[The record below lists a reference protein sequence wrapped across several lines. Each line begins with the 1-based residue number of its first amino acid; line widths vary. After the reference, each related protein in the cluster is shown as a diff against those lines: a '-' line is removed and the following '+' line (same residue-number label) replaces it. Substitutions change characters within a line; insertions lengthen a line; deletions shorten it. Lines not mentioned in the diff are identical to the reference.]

1 MVALRCIAASIRG
14 FQLISRQAAGRRRY
28 NKWKLV
34 MNLTDLFIP
43 LGADQNW
50 FHDQYHWLRKQVRAS
65 WTTPAT
71 WPAIL
76 PLMFYTRTMVPV
88 VIGGKTYAINDLFQG
103 LVKSKMV
110 TPAAW
115 AWQARRPS
123 SAVCR
128 ALMPQCV

>member
-1 MVALRCIAASIRG
+1 
-14 FQLISRQAAGRRRY
+14 
-28 NKWKLV
+28 
-34 MNLTDLFIP
+34 MNLTDLFVP
-43 LGADQNW
+43 LGTDQNW

-115 AWQARRPS
+115 AWQARWA

-128 ALMPQCV
+128 ALMLQCV